1 LKTRA
6 RRNDGFTLI
15 EVMIALVII
24 ALAAVVLLGQR
35 VDIVREA
42 SRARD
47 LRTVWTL
54 AAQKLADLELDRTI
68 WAGTGSSSSG
78 DFGELDA
85 AFAGFVWESRAERV
99 RVELREFP
107 EEGEKPVE
115 IFRLNLKI
123 EGPGLGEPVILEA
136 LFPVEQPPAAAPVP
150 GAGTPGS
157 GQPPETKP
165 GPKK

>member
-1 LKTRA
+1 
-6 RRNDGFTLI
+6 
-15 EVMIALVII
+15 
-24 ALAAVVLLGQR
+24 
-35 VDIVREA
+35 
-42 SRARD
+42 
-47 LRTVWTL
+47 
-54 AAQKLADLELDRTI
+54 
-68 WAGTGSSSSG
+68 
-78 DFGELDA
+78 
-85 AFAGFVWESRAERV
+85 V